1 MVYCSNCGKELGNG
15 AKFCTEC
22 GTPTGRDIKFENEKR
37 KFVYE
42 GEIRKCPNCGE
53 VINSFIS
60 ICPACG
66 FELNSKRVS
75 SVLQDF
81 IKEINECEQTI
92 ANNPQAGKTGWA
104 SWSKGKRTWWVILNI
119 FFVCIPLAIYVALPL
134 LMVKSTPKLTKEE
147 KRMASLVENFP
158 FPNDRE
164 SILSALIFAK
174 EKIDFISKE
183 TINRKNAYWM
193 RIWCAKAEQLK
204 QKADILF
211 PDDSIVKESYAEITS
226 DEAHVNKI
234 LKVKAIIGL
243 VILVIATVFLV
254 IRYGQT
260 SGGVIDDTDYSA
272 TFEWQTNG
280 LFAQIP
286 EPTTNNGHIVWE
298 LEEQIYIELYNVS
311 SENFES
317 YVKACRDVGF
327 TVDITKND
335 MVFYASDSEG
345 YGLSIFYDDDT
356 NVMKVY
362 VDSYDIPDENP
373 SGNQNTGDQNEQ
385 SSDETDG
392 LFGDNEAEP
401 LNIKNFS
408 LEIPDYYE
416 EEGSKNEYLQYY
428 AEKGDKVV
436 MLSIAYPE
444 ETDDDYDVSFDG
456 LYADNENMIEAV
468 GAMFTDGDVFDNEV
482 FETEYGVK
490 GILYRFTYNQKID
503 WLTKVDGS
511 GYCFCFPSEDD
522 RRWFYVVLLHTNNV
536 ASGDYK
542 DDYMGLISSIK
553 EKP

>member
-260 SGGVIDDTDYSA
+260 SGDVIDDTDYSA

>member
-1 MVYCSNCGKELGNG
+1 MVYCSNCGKELGNS

-75 SVLQDF
+75 SALQDF

-298 LEEQIYIELYNVS
+298 LEEQIYIELYNVT

-317 YVKACRDVGF
+317 YVKACRGVGF

-392 LFGDNEAEP
+392 LFGDNEAET